1 MKQLP
6 RFGRAGTVRVVERQV
21 PPVEGVKTLMV
32 DKEVGVDARLLLHY
46 CYSQPNPFTYD
57 LMTVVAAARAADR
70 EFTRVHSEAWARK
83 LTVEVPVYDVALWR
97 SGPTQA
103 LLTQALSYL
112 TGDEWEFDFKARR
125 RRFVPS
131 QEPPLSLGN
140 TTRSRFLPY
149 SHGLDSFAQLSLLQA
164 RDPDV
169 QHVCVYADTR
179 LMLGGWKE
187 FCRRSKGQSV
197 KPLRVPLRSD
207 DPHHAERTFRT
218 RPFVYYTLTAYGAM
232 TAGCSEVVIPENGQ
246 GSIGGSLAPLGSE
259 APHRSCHPGFT
270 SRLAKLLQHLS
281 GHSVHFQH
289 PALFSTKGDVLRAL
303 ADIKGN
309 DTSWMAEH
317 WSCSHDQRNS
327 TTGSRRVHCGVC
339 GNCILRRNAAVAA
352 NINDETTYL
361 YQDFTCGTMD
371 AALMDGVTRP
381 RSYKAFDDLASN
393 GVRSMQRLA
402 DLATDLDD
410 ISIWTEAANVAEA
423 ISLPVSEVH
432 GKLGEF
438 LKRHARQWD
447 DFLSRCG
454 QNSWVTAMARG

>member
-6 RFGRAGTVRVVERQV
+6 RFGRTGIVRVVERQV
-21 PPVEGVKTLMV
+21 PPVLGVKTLVV
-32 DKEVGVDARLLLHY
+32 DEEVGVDARLLLHY

-70 EFTRVHSEAWARK
+70 EFSRVHSEAWARK
-83 LTVEVPVYDVALWR
+83 LTVEVPVYDVELWR
-97 SGPTQA
+97 SSKTQA
-103 LLTQALSYL
+103 LLTQTLCYL

-125 RRFVPS
+125 RRFKPP
-131 QEPPLSLGN
+131 QEPPLRLTN
-140 TTRSRFLPY
+140 VTKSRFLPY

-197 KPLRVPLRSD
+197 KALRVPLKFD

-232 TAGCSEVVIPENGQ
+232 TAGCSDVVIPENGQ

-270 SRLAKLLQHLS
+270 SRLSKLLQHLS
-281 GHSVHFQH
+281 GHSIQFQH

-303 ADIKGN
+303 ADIKGG
-309 DTSWMAEH
+309 DFRWMPEH

-327 TTGSRRVHCGVC
+327 TNGSKRIHCGVC

-361 YQDFTCGTMD
+361 YQDFTRATMD
-371 AALMDGVTRP
+371 ASLKEGVPRP

-393 GVRSMQRLA
+393 GARSMQRLA
-402 DLATDLDD
+402 DLAADPE
-410 ISIWTEAANVAEA
+410 SIAVWTEAANIAEA
-423 ISLPVSEVH
+423 MGLPVSQTH
-432 GKLGEF
+432 SDLAAF
-438 LKRHARQWD
+438 LTRHAQQWE
-447 DFLSRCG
+447 DFLNHCG
-454 QNSWVTAMARG
+454 EDSWLTAMARG